1 MDYLDEANI
10 SREIWQFPTVLIPL
24 SVDNQNTESIVLRPV
39 CSQEAMTANFYRM
52 PFDILKEL
60 TKRLEALDGISGIFY
75 DLTNKPPG
83 TIEWE

>member
-1 MDYLDEANI
+1 MDFI
-10 SREIWQFPTVLIPL
+10 SEVGISGDIWQFPTVLIPL
-24 SVDNQNTESIVLRPV
+24 SIDSQNTESVVLRPV

-60 TKRLEALDGISGIFY
+60 TKRLEAVDGISGIFY
-75 DLTNKPPG
+75 DITNKPPG